1 MATGR
6 RKQSRRRR
14 EQGCRAAR
22 IGDLLLD
29 LHQGLRKI
37 EECRRELKDLG
48 FSHERWQEIVNDVD
62 PELRFG
68 LRPKMLD
75 EIVKYLQGAAEPV
88 RRDVLVRELAAQGAG
103 LVVRVRQSIAAHLRN
118 KSLTLFPD
126 DKIGLPAWK
135 KDVPRSG

>member
-14 EQGCRAAR
+14 EQAGRAER

-48 FSHERWQEIVNDVD
+48 FSRERWQEIVNDVD
-62 PELRFG
+62 PELRFAM
-68 LRPKMLD
+68 RPKLLD
-75 EIVKYLQGAAEPV
+75 EIVKYLESAAEPV
-88 RRDVLVRELAAQGAG
+88 RRDVLVRELAAQGGG
-103 LVVRVRQSIAAHLRN
+103 LVLRVRQSVAAHLRG
-118 KSLTLFPD
+118 KSLALFPGD
-126 DKIGLPAWK
+126 RIGLPEWK
-135 KDVPRSG
+135 SNIQSSG